1 MDIYEWV
8 TSATH
13 GWVVKKMYEWVVTGI
28 KEWGVVKRD
37 GIHLLQ
43 IYYLPPP
50 CPLSLTVTNE
60 KEAEMMQEGGEEP
73 IMLRHHLK
81 TLNEGGS
88 MIGCRCAFVQVECNR
103 TRYEG
108 TFFGEFQTADTPI
121 NI

>member
-43 IYYLPPP
+43 IYYLPLLAP
-50 CPLSLTVTNE
+50 C
-60 KEAEMMQEGGEEP
+60 
-73 IMLRHHLK
+73 
-81 TLNEGGS
+81 
-88 MIGCRCAFVQVECNR
+88 
-103 TRYEG
+103 Y
-108 TFFGEFQTADTPI
+108 
-121 NI
+121 